1 MTDNFP
7 VLVDSDNDLASVLL
21 STTGADTELILS
33 TGGEHRTDTELSE
46 APTALTPDSVTLPTM
61 VSEVTS
67 ELVCGDDD
75 LATVVLITTGA
86 DGELTVSMTDSITLL
101 AVVAEVSTE
110 LTDDDAIAALCTT
123 RAAFLLTDD
132 FNTLGTHSDALLA
145 LLAEVSRELLRVDD
159 NCATTVLS
167 TAEVSDDFTALSDDF
182 TALMLDPVPLPT
194 AGTNVLV
201 GTELV
206 HSNEDSA
213 SSVQSSAA
221 DGNGVSRRGLSDNI
235 SDTAAEMLLSV
246 LLTTHGTSEADA

>member
-67 ELVCGDDD
+67 ELVCGDDN
-75 LATVVLITTGA
+75 LATVILITTGA

-101 AVVAEVSTE
+101 PVVAEVSTE
-110 LTDDDAIAALCTT
+110 LADDDAIAALCTT

-145 LLAEVSRELLRVDD
+145 LVAEVSRELLRVDD
-159 NCATTVLS
+159 NFATTVLS
-167 TAEVSDDFTALSDDF
+167 TAEVSDDF

>member
-86 DGELTVSMTDSITLL
+86 DGELTASMTDSITLL

-110 LTDDDAIAALCTT
+110 LADDDAIAALCTT

-145 LLAEVSRELLRVDD
+145 LVAEVSRELLRVDD
-159 NCATTVLS
+159 NFATTVLS